1 MPGVKLKNDEVSANF
16 TSEMVEFPDR
26 MVLFQRKTD
35 RAADM
40 DMVTDTDKAMD
51 NGNKEDMATSM
62 AMVINNVSIRKPI
75 NA

>member
-1 MPGVKLKNDEVSANF
+1 MPRVKLKNDEVSENF
-16 TSEMVEFPDR
+16 TSKIVEFPDR